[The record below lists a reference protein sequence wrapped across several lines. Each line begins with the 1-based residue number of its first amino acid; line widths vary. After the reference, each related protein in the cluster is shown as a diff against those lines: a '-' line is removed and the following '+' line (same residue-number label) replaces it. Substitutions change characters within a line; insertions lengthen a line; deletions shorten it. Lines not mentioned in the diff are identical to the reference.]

1 MSAWSIGGGFF
12 SVFDTADGTTVSLAA
27 IKAQTDSIAAVK
39 AQTDTI
45 ADVKAKTDS
54 LTFTVAGKV
63 DSNALAVAGTTITGS
78 GTAGDPWGP

>member
-27 IKAQTDSIAAVK
+27 IKDQTDSIAA
-39 AQTDTI
+39 
-45 ADVKAKTDS
+45 VKAKTDS

-63 DSNALAVAGTTITGS
+63 DSNALAIAGTTITGS

>member
-27 IKAQTDSIAAVK
+27 IKDQTDSIAAVK
-39 AQTDTI
+39 A
-45 ADVKAKTDS
+45 KTVS

-63 DSNALAVAGTTITGS
+63 DSNALAIAGTTITGS

>member
-39 AQTDTI
+39 T
-45 ADVKAKTDS
+45 KTDS
-54 LTFTVAGKV
+54 LTFTSAGKV
-63 DSNALAVAGTTITGS
+63 DANTQMINGTAITGS